1 METRVNTTSA
11 ESEAQDQAGRQHA
24 LLSPSSAHRWL
35 MCTPSAMHE
44 SRMPDESSVFARE
57 GSLAHAICARTI
69 LRRLGRD
76 TEEADSEIL
85 GLHEEFEEGI
95 EEMQEHADT
104 YADVVLRT
112 FGEELD
118 ADKGAEIHIE
128 TPLDLDEWAPGS
140 FGTSDAVVVGRDTLH
155 VFDFK
160 YGRGV
165 QVDAEGNAQMRLYAL
180 GALDEFCV
188 GRDIRTVRM
197 TIVQPRVGGLSAAT
211 MSRDAL
217 LHWGTETLRPLAEVA
232 ARGLGARRAGRWC
245 KFCRAVTECEA
256 LDHVASSAMIIDINR
271 QDARSLGET
280 CLPMCGPLEQWVE
293 DVRSRALTML
303 IRGEDVPGYKAVRKR
318 GRRVITDPDAL
329 GAKLESVGVEPER
342 IYRPRE
348 LKTLGD
354 LEKTVG
360 KKAFATL
367 AGELVSKKEGE
378 LTIAEAT
385 DRREADTGAGA
396 FDGIEIND

>member
-11 ESEAQDQAGRQHA
+11 ESEAQDRGARKHA
-24 LLSPSSAHRWL
+24 LLSPSSAHRWV
-35 MCTPSAMHE
+35 MCTPSAVRE

-85 GLHEEFEEGI
+85 GLHEEFADGI

-140 FGTSDAVVVGRDTLH
+140 FGTSDAVVVGADTLH
-155 VFDFK
+155 IFDFK

-165 QVDAEGNAQMRLYAL
+165 QVDADGNAQMRLYAL

-197 TIVQPRVGGLSAAT
+197 TIVQPRVGGVSSAT

-217 LHWGTETLRPLAEVA
+217 LEWGVEELRPLAAVA
-232 ARGLGARRAGRWC
+232 ARGLGAPRAGRWC
-245 KFCRAVTECEA
+245 KFCKAVQECDQ
-256 LDHVASSAMIIDINR
+256 LDRIASSAMIMDINR
-271 QDARSLGET
+271 QDAKSLGET
-280 CLPMCGPLEQWVE
+280 CLPMCGPLEQWIE
-293 DVRSRALTML
+293 DVRGRALAML
-303 IRGEDVPGYKAVRKR
+303 TQGVDVPGYKAVRKR
-318 GRRVITDPDAL
+318 GRRVITDPAAL
-329 GAKLESVGVEPER
+329 AERLMTAGYIREQVYREP
-342 IYRPRE
+342 E

-354 LEKTVG
+354 LEKVVG
-360 KKAFATL
+360 KKAFSAL
-367 AGELVSKKEGE
+367 AGECVAKKEGE

-385 DRREADTGAGA
+385 DRREAETGAGA
-396 FDGIEIND
+396 FANIDLP

>member
-1 METRVNTTSA
+1 METRANTTSA

-35 MCTPSAMHE
+35 MCTPSAVHE

-140 FGTSDAVVVGRDTLH
+140 FGTSDAVVVGRDMLH

-329 GAKLESVGVEPER
+329 AER
-342 IYRPRE
+342 LMTAGYIREQVYRSPE

-367 AGELVSKKEGE
+367 AGELVTKKEGE

-385 DRREADTGAGA
+385 DRREAETGAEA
-396 FDGIEIND
+396 FSNIDLP

>member
-1 METRVNTTSA
+1 M
-11 ESEAQDQAGRQHA
+11 
-24 LLSPSSAHRWL
+24 
-35 MCTPSAMHE
+35 
-44 SRMPDESSVFARE
+44 FARE

-85 GLHEEFEEGI
+85 ALHEEFVEGI

-112 FGEELD
+112 FSEELD
-118 ADKGAEIHIE
+118 ADKGAEIHVE

-188 GRDIRTVRM
+188 CRDIRTVRM

-245 KFCRAVTECEA
+245 KFCRAGRA
-256 LDHVASSAMIIDINR
+256 PDHHR

-329 GAKLESVGVEPER
+329 GAKLESVGFEPER

-348 LKTLGD
+348 LKTLGE

-367 AGELVSKKEGE
+367 AGELVAKKEGE